1 MDGGRNWLTEAVTIA
16 RNWAALRRLVRKQ
29 GEKPGGLCRTVGIRI
44 LARDEEDVP
53 AQEEEAGQD
62 SRFSGPDENKGRS
75 PDPQS
80 AAAQGPQAALSLRM
94 SESGAGRSRRG
105 RLSRSG
111 DFKRAYREGSSRA
124 SRYLVLY
131 RFERDDANK
140 NGEDGEDSED
150 SARLGVSVSR
160 KVGDSV
166 TRNRVKRVLK
176 EAFWKAFPG
185 AGEQED
191 FVLVARP
198 GIERLIEEKGLAG
211 AEAAIAEV
219 AEPGEP
225 RST

>member
-1 MDGGRNWLTEAVTIA
+1 
-16 RNWAALRRLVRKQ
+16 
-29 GEKPGGLCRTVGIRI
+29 
-44 LARDEEDVP
+44 
-53 AQEEEAGQD
+53 
-62 SRFSGPDENKGRS
+62 
-75 PDPQS
+75 
-80 AAAQGPQAALSLRM
+80 M

-131 RFERDDANK
+131 RFERDDV
-140 NGEDGEDSED
+140 GDDGED

-176 EAFWKAFPG
+176 EAFWKAVPG
-185 AGEQED
+185 TRGQED

-198 GIERLIEEKGLAG
+198 GIERLIEEKGLTG